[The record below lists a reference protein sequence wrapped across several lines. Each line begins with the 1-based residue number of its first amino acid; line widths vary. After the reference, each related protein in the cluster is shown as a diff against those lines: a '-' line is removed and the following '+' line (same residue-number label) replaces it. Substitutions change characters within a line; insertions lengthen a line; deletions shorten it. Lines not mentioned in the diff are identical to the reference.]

1 MSMSNK
7 ENFKENYAKKRTET
21 QAFKAS
27 EELNKVLHD
36 KESGCYK
43 SWQFADY
50 KVNKDTLKTT
60 YDEIV
65 LWGRQEAMIRPGW
78 KIEDNEVTV
87 PNLFSKVMGVHE
99 NIKEYKNE
107 INQLIQETNTLFY
120 KRFPINKKRIPKDM
134 NRVYK
139 SVLNIRGKI
148 DKEKLMTSD
157 YWKYQK
163 LNPML
168 QNSIADKIIEF
179 CDISSF
185 WKHKN
190 FKIKLRMSLIN
201 RIITFIFSLIYDST
215 RDERIMK
222 ISIFAVL
229 TNLSDDLLEI
239 LQKFDYPMKVPKI
252 IIYNNNNKKNLTF
265 QDAIILMFMNC
276 MGIDIIIY
284 NPTGTSD
291 IENYIKEENYDIHR
305 LEYTTDSLP
314 FRRFFN

>member
-1 MSMSNK
+1 MSNK

-201 RIITFIFSLIYDST
+201 RIITFISSLIYDST

>member
-1 MSMSNK
+1 MSNK

-87 PNLFSKVMGVHE
+87 PNLFSKVLGVHE

-201 RIITFIFSLIYDST
+201 RIITFISSLIYDST

>member
-87 PNLFSKVMGVHE
+87 PNLFSKVLGVHE

-201 RIITFIFSLIYDST
+201 RIITFISSLIYDST

>member
-1 MSMSNK
+1 MSNK
-7 ENFKENYAKKRTET
+7 ENFKENYVKKRTET

-27 EELNKVLHD
+27 EELNEVLHD
-36 KESGCYK
+36 KESGCYR
-43 SWQFADY
+43 SWQFANY

-65 LWGRQEAMIRPGW
+65 LWGPQEAMIRPGW
-78 KIEDNEVTV
+78 KIEENEVTI

-148 DKEKLMTSD
+148 DKERLMTSN
-157 YWKYQK
+157 YWKYEK

-168 QNSIADKIIEF
+168 QNIIADKIIEF
-179 CDISSF
+179 CNISSF

-201 RIITFIFSLIYDST
+201 RIITFISSLIYDNT

-229 TNLSDDLLEI
+229 TNLSDELLGI
-239 LQKFDYPMKVPKI
+239 LKNFDYPMKVPKI

-265 QDAIILMFMNC
+265 EDSIILMFMNC
-276 MGIDIIIY
+276 MGVDIIIY

-305 LEYTTDSLP
+305 LEYTRDSLP
-314 FRRFFN
+314 FRRFF

>member
-1 MSMSNK
+1 MSNK

>member
-1 MSMSNK
+1 MSMSKN

-27 EELNKVLHD
+27 EELNEVLHD
-36 KESGCYK
+36 KESGWYK
-43 SWQFADY
+43 PWQFVNY

-60 YDEIV
+60 YDEII

-78 KIEDNEVTV
+78 KIEDNEVTI

-107 INQLIQETNTLFY
+107 INQLIEENNTLFY
-120 KRFPINKKRIPKDM
+120 RKFPINKKRIPKDM
-134 NRVYK
+134 NKSYK

-148 DKEKLMTSD
+148 DKDKLMTSD

-163 LNPML
+163 LNPMI
-168 QNSIADKIIEF
+168 QNRIADKIIEF
-179 CDISSF
+179 CNISSF

-201 RIITFIFSLIYDST
+201 RIITFISSLIYDST

-222 ISIFAVL
+222 ISIFATL
-229 TNLSDDLLEI
+229 TNLSDDLLGL
-239 LQKFDYPMKVPKI
+239 LQNFDYPMKVPKI
-252 IIYNNNNKKNLTF
+252 VIYNNNNKKNLTF
-265 QDAIILMFMNC
+265 EDAIILMFMNS

-305 LEYTTDSLP
+305 LEYTKDSLP
-314 FRRFFN
+314 FRRFF